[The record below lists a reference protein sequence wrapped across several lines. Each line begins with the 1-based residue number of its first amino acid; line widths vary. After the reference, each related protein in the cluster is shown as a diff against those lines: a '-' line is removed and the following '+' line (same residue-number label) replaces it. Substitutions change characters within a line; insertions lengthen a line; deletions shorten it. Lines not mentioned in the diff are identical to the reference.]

1 MTRTL
6 TKQELHNLAM
16 NIVGE
21 ELEKKGFE
29 FIAINSK
36 LGKHPQFVCV
46 DKTNQ
51 RYFVLVKVISYPDN
65 PHNYDMIW
73 MESFKKHAREQEAKV
88 FYAGVGLQ
96 NVENPNKPLL
106 LNEDYI
112 LEYAGLQS
120 IETHLN

>member
-1 MTRTL
+1 MTRIL
-6 TKQELHNLAM
+6 TKQEMHNLAM

-29 FIAINSK
+29 FIAINST
-36 LGKHPQFVCV
+36 LGKNPQFVCI
-46 DKTNQ
+46 DSDNQ
-51 RYFVLVKVISYPDN
+51 RYFVIVKAVTNAGN

-73 MESFKKHAREQEAKV
+73 MEAFKKHAREHKAKV

-96 NVENPNKPLL
+96 NSSNPSEPIF
-106 LNEDYI
+106 LNEPYS
-112 LEYAGLQS
+112 LEYAGIQA

>member
-1 MTRTL
+1 MSRTL
-6 TKQELHNLAM
+6 TTQELHNLAM

-21 ELEKKGFE
+21 ELEKKGYE

-36 LGKHPQFVCV
+36 LGKHPQFVCI
-46 DKTNQ
+46 DKSNQ
-51 RYFVLVKVISYPDN
+51 RYFVVVKAISYPDN

-96 NVENPNKPLL
+96 NSEYPTKPVL

-112 LEYAGLQS
+112 LEYAGLQP

>member
-1 MTRTL
+1 MTRIL

-16 NIVGE
+16 NIVGK
-21 ELEKKGFE
+21 ELEKRGYE

-46 DKTNQ
+46 DGSNQ
-51 RYFVLVKVISYPDN
+51 RYFVLVKAVSYPDN

-73 MESFKKHAREQEAKV
+73 MESFKKHAREQEAVV

-96 NVENPNKPLL
+96 NSENPNKPVYLD
-106 LNEDYI
+106 EEYM
-112 LEYAGLQS
+112 LEYAGLQV

>member
-1 MTRTL
+1 MGKIL

-29 FIAINSK
+29 FIAINST
-36 LGKHPQFVCV
+36 LGKHPQFVCI
-46 DKTNQ
+46 DKSNQ
-51 RYFVLVKVISYPDN
+51 RYFVLVKAIPYPDN
-65 PHNYDMIW
+65 PHNYDVIW
-73 MESFKKHAREQEAKV
+73 MESFKKHAVEQEAKV

-96 NVENPNKPLL
+96 NAENPNKPVF
-106 LNEDYI
+106 LNEDYV
-112 LEYAGLQS
+112 LEYAGLQP